1 MGNHNLIERYRPAE
15 RAYHW
20 FVAISFVLL
29 ALSGLALFHP
39 AFFFFSHLLGGGTWS
54 RILHPFIGVL
64 LTLSFGW
71 LAIRFWNSNRMTAAD
86 RAWLRRM
93 RDVIANRDAGLPE
106 AGRYNAGQK
115 LLFRILVLTILLLL
129 ASGVVIWQP
138 WFTPLFPVGFVR
150 LAVVVHAL
158 SAFLAIAAILVHVY
172 AALWVKGSIRAMTRG
187 TVSRAWAMQH
197 HPGWYREVNKGS
209 K

>member
-1 MGNHNLIERYRPAE
+1 MSNGNSIERYRPAE
-15 RAYHW
+15 RAHHW
-20 FVAISFVLL
+20 FVAISFILL

-39 AFFFFSHLLGGGTWS
+39 AFFFLTHLLGGGPWT

-71 LAIRFWNSNRMTAAD
+71 LAVRFWNYNRMTAAD
-86 RAWLRRM
+86 RVWLRRV
-93 RDVIANRDAGLPE
+93 RDVIANRDTGLPE

-115 LLFRILVLTILLLL
+115 LLFRVVVLTILLLL

-138 WFTPLFPVGFVR
+138 WFTPMFPVGIVR

-158 SAFLAIAAILVHVY
+158 SAFLAIAAIIVHVY

-197 HPGWYREVNKGS
+197 HPGWYREVSKGP